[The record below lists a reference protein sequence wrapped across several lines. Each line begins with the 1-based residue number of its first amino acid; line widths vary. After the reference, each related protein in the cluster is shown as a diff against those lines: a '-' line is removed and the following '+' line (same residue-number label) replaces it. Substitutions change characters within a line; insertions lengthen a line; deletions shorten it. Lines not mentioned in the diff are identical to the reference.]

1 MYYLVV
7 VSFKYGWLGYNH
19 NLLYDALENI
29 VFLELKRRGYDVY
42 IGKSDTKEIDFIAV
56 RRNERI
62 YIQVCVQLPENSD
75 REVGNLMEI
84 RDHYPKYVVTM
95 NSMDVGIEN
104 GIKIVH
110 LADFLLAE
118 YW

>member
-1 MYYLVV
+1 ML
-7 VSFKYGWLGYNH
+7 
-19 NLLYDALENI
+19 DAAMENI

-42 IGKSDTKEIDFIAV
+42 IGKNDTKKIDFVAV
-56 RRNERI
+56 RRDERV
-62 YIQVCVQLPENSD
+62 YIQVCVQLPESSD

-95 NSMDVGIEN
+95 NHMDVGIEN

-110 LADFLLAE
+110 LADFLLAG